1 MATSASSFSFS
12 SLLCEEDEASIL
24 KVGDEN
30 SGMDWMNPCSVFED
44 EEEYIEIL
52 FKREMGFAPP
62 SDDCSTSAAKCLK
75 SARVGAIDW
84 IFNTGAKFGFKSHTI
99 YLSVTYFDQFLSRRS
114 IDEAKDWAF
123 QLLSMACLS
132 LAAKMEEQNVPT
144 LSELPGKEYC
154 FENKVIRKMEL
165 LILDSLGWKMGSV
178 TPFAYLQYL
187 VKKFSLESKPEAIIS
202 RAVGHIMAIVKDISL
217 TDHRPSVIASAA
229 ILAAS
234 DATLTRHS
242 VDLCLSSIS
251 WGSLE
256 SELVFSCYNLMQEI
270 ERRKIKTPDSNL
282 LSTHSSFTDVLENAS
297 VLSSGTK
304 RKLTF
309 LESGTESYPEQKIHR
324 P

>member
-1 MATSASSFSFS
+1 MLSWESRTMATSASSFSFS

-24 KVGDEN
+24 KVSDEN
-30 SGMDWMNPCSVFED
+30 SGKDWMNPCSVFED

-52 FKREMGFAPP
+52 FKREMGFVFPR
-62 SDDCSTSAAKCLK
+62 DDCSTSAAKWLK
-75 SARVGAIDW
+75 SARVDAIDW
-84 IFNTGAKFGFKSHTI
+84 IFNTGAKFGFKFHTI
-99 YLSVTYFDQFLSRRS
+99 YLSVTYFDRFLSSRS
-114 IDEAKDWAF
+114 IDEGKHWAV
-123 QLLSMACLS
+123 QLLSMGCLS

-144 LSELPGKEYC
+144 LSEFPGKEYC

-187 VKKFSLESKPEAIIS
+187 FNKFSLESKPEAIIS
-202 RAVGHIMAIVKDISL
+202 SAVDHIMAIVKGINLIDQ
-217 TDHRPSVIASAA
+217 RPSIIASAA

-234 DATLTRHS
+234 DATLTRRG
-242 VDLCLSSIS
+242 VELC
-251 WGSLE
+251 E
-256 SELVFSCYNLMQEI
+256 HVFSCYNLMQEI
-270 ERRKIKTPDSNL
+270 ERRKVKTPPDSNL
-282 LSTHSSFTDVLENAS
+282 LSTPASFTDVLENAS

-309 LESGTESYPEQKIHR
+309 PDSETESSPGLKIHR

>member
-1 MATSASSFSFS
+1 MAASASSFSFS

-30 SGMDWMNPCSVFED
+30 SRMDWINPCFVFEN

-52 FKREMGFAPP
+52 FKREIGFVSP
-62 SDDCSTSAAKCLK
+62 SDDCLTSAAKWLK
-75 SARVGAIDW
+75 NARLDAIDW
-84 IFNTGAKFGFKSHTI
+84 IFSTGAKFGFKFHTI
-99 YLSVTYFDQFLSRRS
+99 YLSVTYFDRFLSRRS
-114 IDEAKDWAF
+114 IDEGKDWAI

-144 LSELPGKEYC
+144 LSEFPGKEYH
-154 FENKVIRKMEL
+154 FEIKVIKKMEL

-187 VKKFSLESKPEAIIS
+187 VKKFSLQSKPEAIIS
-202 RAVGHIMAIVKDISL
+202 RAIDHIMAIVKDISSI
-217 TDHRPSVIASAA
+217 DQRPSVIASAA
-229 ILAAS
+229 LLAAS
-234 DATLTRHS
+234 DATLTRQS
-242 VDLCLSSIS
+242 VDLCVSSIS

-270 ERRKIKTPDSNL
+270 ERRKIKTPESNL
-282 LSTHSSFTDVLENAS
+282 LSTHSTSADVLENPS

-309 LESGTESYPEQKIHR
+309 LDTGTESYPEQKIHR